1 MANPSYSGRL
11 LEDERFLFLQENYPK
26 IASLPHPSRK
36 WSGME
41 LLLDPHHHGKVFIQ
55 SIYVTDAPTYQDWG
69 STTQGIRPS
78 SVGSVVTAMPL
89 MSGCWCWANDLKSLG
104 FVTVEAPETVYLLF
118 KEAKLLQSR
127 EDLWEIRKNK
137 ILALPNLLD
146 GMSAEQ
152 RIGLDWMQD
161 ELLKV
166 FRKCVK
172 PGQNEFRA
180 MPLTGGHSNE
190 HVLCGFTTHLVIDI
204 NIVRCPEEV
213 RKRLAAMLGS
223 HYECQEV
230 DCQCQRKLLSNS
242 MADALSSPE
251 RWTIK
256 DRIWHN
262 VMAEYMQ
269 VRPAGIHGGSPGSSL
284 WIMCQVSTWLLST
297 SLVGPQLWQVDSK
310 AASLMGPRKSIYRQ
324 TPGGPRCAS
333 AQDIY
338 DTRNARSH
346 VVSKQYPG
354 SSGISV
360 KAQCW

>member
-41 LLLDPHHHGKVFIQ
+41 LLLDPHHHGK
-55 SIYVTDAPTYQDWG
+55 
-69 STTQGIRPS
+69 
-78 SVGSVVTAMPL
+78 
-89 MSGCWCWANDLKSLG
+89 ANDLKSLG

-251 RWTIK
+251 SQACWDSWRQPWQQSVDHVSGVNLAALNIS
-256 DRIWHN
+256 
-262 VMAEYMQ
+262 
-269 VRPAGIHGGSPGSSL
+269 GGASTVASGQQGS
-284 WIMCQVSTWLLST
+284 QPY
-297 SLVGPQLWQVDSK
+297 GP
-310 AASLMGPRKSIYRQ
+310 
-324 TPGGPRCAS
+324 T
-333 AQDIY
+333 
-338 DTRNARSH
+338 
-346 VVSKQYPG
+346 
-354 SSGISV
+354 
-360 KAQCW
+360 